1 MDGFDVEVTSQELEK
16 LLKPKIEFIDLKEN
30 CEDSEKQGAQDD
42 NAAPSKQSTAAQ
54 T

>member
-1 MDGFDVEVTSQELEK
+1 M
-16 LLKPKIEFIDLKEN
+16 KPKIEFIDLKEN

-42 NAAPSKQSTAAQ
+42 NTAPSKQSTAAQ